1 MWNYIDG
8 RRGLKVEYEVR
19 DAAAA
24 GCYIK
29 ERVVCTKRIITYIT
43 RRRGSSIIIYQNR

>member
-8 RRGLKVEYEVR
+8 RRGLKVEYQVG
-19 DAAAA
+19 DAASA

-29 ERVVCTKRIITYIT
+29 ERVVCT
-43 RRRGSSIIIYQNR
+43 

>member
-8 RRGLKVEYEVR
+8 RRGLKVEYELR

-29 ERVVCTKRIITYIT
+29 ERVVCTKRITYIT
-43 RRRGSSIIIYQNR
+43 RRRGSSIIIYLNR